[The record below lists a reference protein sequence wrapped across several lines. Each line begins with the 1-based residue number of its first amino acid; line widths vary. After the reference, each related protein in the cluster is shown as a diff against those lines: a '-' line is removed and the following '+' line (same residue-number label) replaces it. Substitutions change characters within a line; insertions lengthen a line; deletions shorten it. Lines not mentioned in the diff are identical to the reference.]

1 MVRAPRGSA
10 AMTVS
15 TADAART
22 RAADPPL
29 SSALVH
35 LIVALIAAGTA
46 WFHLSGPLGPDVS
59 WLITVSERIL
69 AGGRLYVDILEPNP
83 PMAGWLYLPPVFL
96 ARTLGLAPEPLVVLW
111 TVSFGLLTT
120 GFAAHLV
127 ARNRLLKHPE
137 LFWPVTLLL
146 FLSAWGED
154 FAQRE
159 HFAAMAGLPLVV
171 ALALRATAIRLRP
184 GVWIVA
190 GLAGGFM
197 LAIKPHFALPILAGA
212 LYVAWRRR
220 SLAPVFAP
228 EMWLAGTLFAAFCL
242 ATVVFYPAF
251 LSNILPVATTV
262 YIPDRRPLWLLL
274 ITRAAVYFEV
284 ILLIAVVGFRR
295 QVRVSPLL
303 GVMFAMSLGF
313 LLSYL
318 AQGRGYPYQILPG
331 VALIGSF
338 ALLAFAEHAEHR
350 SRWLD
355 AALPLLAGAVFA
367 VMPMVDD
374 VAQWQKRQALV
385 DAVRPYGEGL
395 RIANVTPDLTVGS
408 PLHRLVRGELV
419 NAPPGLLMSISAWRL
434 RLERHPDP
442 EWLEKIDAFENAERL
457 QLRADLLARPPD
469 IVVSSV
475 KGFDWLEWA
484 GKDPDLGRILS
495 AYVQFARV
503 DFDGYE
509 LVLLRRPGLAPTI
522 N

>member
-1 MVRAPRGSA
+1 MTDSA
-10 AMTVS
+10 APAD
-15 TADAART
+15 TAAAVAEQPGS
-22 RAADPPL
+22 RAL
-29 SSALVH
+29 IYAL
-35 LIVALIAAGTA
+35 VALIAVGTT

-83 PMAGWLYLPPVFL
+83 PMAGYLYMPPVLL
-96 ARTLGLAPEPLVVLW
+96 AHALGISPEPLVVLW
-111 TVSFGLLTT
+111 TVGFGLITT
-120 GFAAHLV
+120 GFAARLV
-127 ARNRLLKHPE
+127 TEHRLLQHPE

-171 ALALRATAIRLRP
+171 SLALRATGIRPRP
-184 GVWIVA
+184 YIWIVA

-197 LAIKPHFALPILAGA
+197 LAIKPHFALPILLGV

-228 EMWLAGTLFAAFCL
+228 EMWLAGSLFLAFCI

-251 LSNILPVATTV
+251 LTNILPVATTV

-284 ILLIAVVGFRR
+284 ILVLGLVGFRQHFR
-295 QVRVSPLL
+295 LSPLL

-313 LLSYL
+313 FLSYL
-318 AQGRGYPYQILPG
+318 AQGKGYPYQILPG

-338 ALLAFAEHAEHR
+338 ALLGFAEQGQQR
-350 SRWLD
+350 SRLLDGALPIVAGIVFAIMPMIDD
-355 AALPLLAGAVFA
+355 AA
-367 VMPMVDD
+367 
-374 VAQWQKRQALV
+374 QWHKRQPLV

-395 RIANVTPDLTVGS
+395 RIANITPDLTVGS

-419 NAPPGLLMSISAWRL
+419 NAPPGLLMSLSAWRL
-434 RLERHPDP
+434 RFERHPDA
-442 EWLEKIDAFENAERL
+442 EWLQRIEGFENAERL
-457 QLRADLLARPPD
+457 QLRADMLARPPD
-469 IVVSSV
+469 IVVSAID
-475 KGFDWLEWA
+475 GFDWLAWA
-484 GKDPDLGRILS
+484 RQDAQLAAILNG
-495 AYVQFARV
+495 YEQFDTV
-503 DFDGYE
+503 DFDGYA
-509 LVLLRRPGLAPTI
+509 LVLLKRRGLEPKA
-522 N
+522 

>member
-1 MVRAPRGSA
+1 MID
-10 AMTVS
+10 S
-15 TADAART
+15 TADTARVP
-22 RAADPPL
+22 AADQPISNL
-29 SSALVH
+29 AVY

-69 AGGRLYVDILEPNP
+69 DGGRLYIDILEPNP
-83 PMAGWLYLPPVFL
+83 PMAGYLYMPPVLL
-96 ARTLGLAPEPLVVLW
+96 ARALGLSPEPLVVLS
-111 TVSFGLLTT
+111 TIGFGLVTT
-120 GFAAHLV
+120 GFSARLV
-127 ARNRLLKHPE
+127 TENKLLKHPE

-171 ALALRATAIRLRP
+171 SLALHATGIRPRAQ
-184 GVWIVA
+184 VWIIA

-197 LAIKPHFALPILAGA
+197 LAIKPHFALPILLGV

-220 SLAPVFAP
+220 SIRPVFAP
-228 EMWLAGTLFAAFCL
+228 EMWLAGSLFAAFCL

-251 LSNILPVATTV
+251 LTNILPVATTV

-284 ILLIAVVGFRR
+284 TLLLGLIGFR
-295 QVRVSPLL
+295 QHVRVSPLL

-313 LLSYL
+313 FLSYL
-318 AQGRGYPYQILPG
+318 AQGKGYPYQILPG

-338 ALLAFAEHAEHR
+338 ALLGFAEQGQQKNR
-350 SRWLD
+350 LLD
-355 AALPLLAGAVFA
+355 STLPILAGAVFA
-367 VMPMVDD
+367 IMPMIDD
-374 VAQWQKRQALV
+374 VAQWHKRQGLI

-408 PLHRLVRGELV
+408 PLHRLVHGELV

-442 EWLEKIDAFENAERL
+442 EWTAKIDAFENAERL
-457 QLRADLLARPPD
+457 QLRSDLVARPPD
-469 IVVSSV
+469 IVVTAV
-475 KGFDWLEWA
+475 DGFDWLEWA
-484 GKDPDLGRILS
+484 RKDPELAGILS
-495 AYVQFARV
+495 GYQQFGTV

-509 LVLLRRPGLAPTI
+509 LVLLKRQGLEPKAGPKA
-522 N
+522 

>member
-1 MVRAPRGSA
+1 MVRRLRGSA
-10 AMTVS
+10 AMTDS

-22 RAADPPL
+22 RAADAPL
-29 SSALVH
+29 SSALVYA
-35 LIVALIAAGTA
+35 IVALIAVGTA
-46 WFHLSGPLGPDVS
+46 SFHLSGPLGPDVS

-69 AGGRLYVDILEPNP
+69 AGGRLYIDILEPNP
-83 PMAGWLYLPPVFL
+83 PMAGYLYMPPVL
-96 ARTLGLAPEPLVVLW
+96 VARALGLAPEPLVVLW
-111 TVSFGLLTT
+111 TVGFGLVTT
-120 GFAAHLV
+120 GFAARLV
-127 ARNRLLKHPE
+127 ATHKLLKHYE
-137 LFWPVTLLL
+137 LFWPVALLL

-171 ALALRATAIRLRP
+171 VLALRAKGNLPRT
-184 GVWIVA
+184 GDWIVA

-220 SLAPVFAP
+220 SLGPIFAP
-228 EMWLAGTLFAAFCL
+228 EMWLAGSLFAAFCL
-242 ATVVFYPAF
+242 ATLVFYPAF
-251 LSNILPVATTV
+251 LENILPVATTV

-274 ITRAAVYFEV
+274 VTRAAVYFEV
-284 ILLIAVVGFRR
+284 IMLIAVVGFRR
-295 QVRVSPLL
+295 HVQLSPLL
-303 GVMFAMSLGF
+303 GVMFAMALGF
-313 LLSYL
+313 FLSYL
-318 AQGRGYPYQILPG
+318 AQGKGYAYQILPG

-338 ALLAFAEHAEHR
+338 ALLAFAEQAGEKR
-350 SRWLD
+350 RRLD
-355 AALPLLAGAVFA
+355 SALPLLASAVFA

-374 VAQWQKRQALV
+374 VAQWNKRQALV

-442 EWLEKIDAFENAERL
+442 AWLARIEAFENAERQ
-457 QLRADLLARPPD
+457 QLRADILARPPD

-484 GKDPDLGRILS
+484 TSDPDLARILS
-495 AYVQFARV
+495 AYEQYATV

-509 LVLLRRPGLAPTI
+509 LVLLKRPGLEPRT
-522 N
+522 